1 MTGPILEVERIEVTF
16 GGIKAIQDV
25 SFAVE
30 HEEFFAIIGPNG
42 AGKTSMLNV
51 LNGVYRPS
59 RGDVR
64 FEGRSVLG
72 MAPPQ
77 VAALGIA
84 RTFQNLALFDEMTV
98 LDNVVFGR
106 HHFMR
111 SGVLSG
117 GLWFGKARNEE
128 QAARVDC
135 LPLLELMGL
144 MDIRDRTVRDLP
156 YGVKKR
162 IELARAMAMKP
173 KLLLLDEPVAGLNAS
188 ESQELAE
195 WVLTAKR
202 QLGLT
207 VVMIE
212 HDMALVRKFADR
224 VLVLDF
230 GRVITCEPPEEA
242 ITDPRV
248 VRAYVGGSGDDVVA
262 DLLGGQDIAEQPD
275 GGPDGPHAGPVEKG
289 ARA

>member
-1 MTGPILEVERIEVTF
+1 MTAPILEAENVEVTF

-25 SFAVE
+25 SFAVDR
-30 HEEFFAIIGPNG
+30 EEFFAIIGPNG

-51 LNGVYRPS
+51 LNCVYRPTK
-59 RGDVR
+59 GDVR
-64 FEGRSVLG
+64 FEERSLLG

-84 RTFQNLALFDEMTV
+84 RTFQNLALFDEVTV

-106 HHFMR
+106 HRFMR

-117 GLWFGKARNEE
+117 GLWFGRARNEE
-128 QAARVDC
+128 KAARVDC

-144 MDIRDRTVRDLP
+144 MGIRDRTVRDLP

-162 IELARAMAMKP
+162 IELARALAMKP
-173 KLLLLDEPVAGLNAS
+173 KVLLLDEPVAGLNTS
-188 ESQELAE
+188 ESVELAE
-195 WVLTAKR
+195 WVVAAKR

-212 HDMALVRKFADR
+212 HDMALVRKYADR

-230 GRVITCEPPEEA
+230 GRVITCERPEEA
-242 ITDPRV
+242 ISDPRV
-248 VRAYVGGSGDDVVA
+248 VRAYVGGSGEDVIA
-262 DLLGGQDIAEQPD
+262 ELLAGQNISEQPD
-275 GGPDGPHAGPVEKG
+275 VETHASHAGPVEKDALG
-289 ARA
+289 

>member
-1 MTGPILEVERIEVTF
+1 MSGPILEVEQVEVTF

-30 HEEFFAIIGPNG
+30 PEEFFAIIGPNG

-59 RGDVR
+59 RGDMR
-64 FEGRSVLG
+64 FEGRSLLG

-84 RTFQNLALFDEMTV
+84 RTFQNLALFDEMNV

-117 GLWFGKARNEE
+117 GLWFGRARDEE
-128 QAARVDC
+128 KAARVDC

-162 IELARAMAMKP
+162 IELARALAMKP

-188 ESQELAE
+188 ESRELAQ

-212 HDMALVRKFADR
+212 HDMALVREFADR

-230 GRVITCEPPEEA
+230 GRVITCERPEEA
-242 ITDPRV
+242 IADPRV
-248 VRAYVGGSGDDVVA
+248 VRAYVGGSGDDLIA
-262 DLLGGQDIAEQPD
+262 DLLGGQNISEQPD
-275 GGPDGPHAGPVEKG
+275 GGPDEPRTGPAEKG